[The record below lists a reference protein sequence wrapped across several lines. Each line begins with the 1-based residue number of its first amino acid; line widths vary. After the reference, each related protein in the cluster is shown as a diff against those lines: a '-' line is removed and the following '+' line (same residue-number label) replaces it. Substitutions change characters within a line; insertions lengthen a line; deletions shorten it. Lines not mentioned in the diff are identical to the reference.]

1 MTMKLKNLSRKN
13 DILSMIK
20 ILESMLKEMK
30 MIPLLN
36 LKLKSLSLI
45 YAIILTHIF
54 LLLEILKIKLMIL
67 V

>member
-1 MTMKLKNLSRKN
+1 MTMKLKNLLRKN

-20 ILESMLKEMK
+20 ILESMPKEMK